1 MVGVGMAAPYVVLT
15 SNPGLLKFLPKPGAW
30 MHTFKHA
37 TGFLL
42 LGTVVFLMVS
52 VRQDLM
58 LFTVAMML
66 FVALGCWWWGKF
78 ATFEQT
84 SFQRAR
90 TLVVALAIAAGGT
103 WFVFGPLRSGLDP
116 HEGSL
121 VWENFD
127 PEKFARYQAAGQPVM
142 LDFTAEW

>member
-1 MVGVGMAAPYVVLT
+1 MALSKQEA
-15 SNPGLLKFLPKPGAW
+15 FLA
-30 MHTFKHA
+30 A
-37 TGFLL
+37 
-42 LGTVVFLMVS
+42 VS
-52 VRQDLM
+52 QDLM

-90 TLVVALAIAAGGT
+90 TLVVALAIAGAGT
-103 WFVFGPLRSGLDP
+103 WFVFGPLRSGLNP